1 MPTEHIR
8 GAERSRESFPRVLL
22 TCLWAASVVILLLE
36 DRGTAFIA
44 LGFGAFMLVLWLV
57 TRRLVPEPQA
67 GRDVLKAAG
76 SRALLAARTLVV
88 AAGVIVV
95 FIHSFAGSK
104 LILMPRF
111 ESAYRAVARLAPSLG
126 SGLPN
131 FVLYALIPG
140 LLVAALGARRRELGL
155 TRPARGTYLATVSV
169 VGLFLLSWVWR
180 MTHGGPSIP
189 MLGLFLA
196 HNFLSNGFSEE
207 FQTRGLVLSH
217 MRAFVSTE
225 WALLIQAMVFAL
237 LHFGG
242 SLHDEPS
249 LIGVLANVIAL
260 NLPMGYFLGRAALR
274 TGSLFLPTVVHV
286 VLDSTRNV
294 WM

>member
-1 MPTEHIR
+1 L
-8 GAERSRESFPRVLL
+8 FFQ
-22 TCLWAASVVILLLE
+22 

-44 LGFGAFMLVLWLV
+44 LGFGAFMLALWLV
-57 TRRLVPEPQA
+57 TRRLVPEPRA
-67 GRDVLKAAG
+67 GREVLKAEG
-76 SRALLAARTLVV
+76 SRALLTARALVV
-88 AAGVIVV
+88 AASVIVV
-95 FIHSFAGSK
+95 FIHSFAGSR
-104 LILMPRF
+104 LVLMPGF

-155 TRPARGTYLATVSV
+155 TRPARGTYLATLSV

-189 MLGLFLA
+189 MLGPFLA

-217 MRAFVSTE
+217 MRAFVGTE
-225 WALLIQAMVFAL
+225 WALLTQAVVFAL

-242 SLHDEPS
+242 SLHDEPGV
-249 LIGVLANVIAL
+249 IGVLANVLAL

-286 VLDSTRNV
+286 ALDTTRNV